1 MGRSNRNRGGGL
13 LLAGLI
19 FVLAGCA
26 APADREIEE
35 PRLASAERVARML
48 AGSYAG
54 RSTAGGP
61 ETDSAELVRLEA
73 RVERIASGGV
83 ETSIAQRRGDGDV
96 RDFILVF
103 SPTAVAT
110 RLEGSFSPLDDQGR
124 RVGSCPIEV
133 TVRRDGFVARTNAAT
148 CRFGAGAEEVALI
161 KEIAHDGQKLV
172 IGDRVVEPESGESRM
187 PDRILEL
194 QRVRDYAGW
203 VGVRES
209 GAPESGG
216 AWRVAE
222 AISIRS
228 DGLGLDPEDAAGM
241 PLGVTLDLAPYRVR
255 ADESPVLRLRVF
267 DTASGELL
275 GQSWADPLATRI
287 GLALPAVQ
295 VGLRLD
301 ASR

>member
-1 MGRSNRNRGGGL
+1 MARSSRIRGGGV
-13 LLAGLI
+13 LLAG
-19 FVLAGCA
+19 FVVVLAGCA
-26 APADREIEE
+26 APVDREVEE

-54 RSTAGGP
+54 RSTAVGP
-61 ETDSAELVRLEA
+61 ETDSAELVRLDA

-96 RDFILVF
+96 RDFIVVF

-110 RLEGSFSPLDDQGR
+110 RLEGSFSPLDAQGR

-133 TVRRDGFVARTNAAT
+133 TVRSDGFVARTDAAT
-148 CRFGAGAEEVALI
+148 CRFGAGAGEVALI

-172 IGDRVVEPESGESRM
+172 IGDRVVDPESGEGRM

-216 AWRVAE
+216 AWRIAE
-222 AISIRS
+222 IISIRS

-255 ADESPVLRLRVF
+255 VGESPVLRLRVF

-287 GLALPAVQ
+287 GLALPVVQ

-301 ASR
+301 VSR